1 MKKILSTSGETLVE
15 VLAAAAVFLLMMGIM
30 QGAISFCTNAQH
42 KAEAMQDNHAKIL
55 KALRTTTVT
64 TDREAEYSFKAIS
77 SDGSSQS
84 GTLFQVNVGLGQ
96 KEVTYQD
103 EAGADQTVIFQIFAP
118 VSGAGGGGDP

>member
-1 MKKILSTSGETLVE
+1 MKKVLSTSGETLVE

-55 KALRTTTVT
+55 EALRTTDITA
-64 TDREAEYSFKAIS
+64 DKEAEYSFKAIS

-84 GTLFQVNVGLGQ
+84 GTLFRVNVGLGQ

-103 EAGADQTVIFQIFAP
+103 EAGADQTVIFHLFAP
-118 VSGAGGGGDP
+118 TLDAGGGADP